1 MLSAGIVLVENTS
14 LAASQIWSA
23 PAHLA
28 KTYFSK
34 SYGTRKKAKINE
46 TSVNSQQSAIRRPE
60 AGFGA
65 SSPPLDFRTE
75 GRGPTRWPWQYP

>member
-1 MLSAGIVLVENTS
+1 MLSGGIVLVENTS

-34 SYGTRKKAKINE
+34 SYGARKKSKNQWDF
-46 TSVNSQQSAIRRPE
+46 SQQSAIRRPE

-65 SSPPLDFRTE
+65 SSPPLDFHTE